1 MLSCCQLCSVTRQ
14 VSEQSQE
21 SCIRMIEWKE
31 FDFHRWLVLLVAGKV
46 QEDGR
51 AGTRTTSEVGDCV
64 WSCVCGPVMCHWL
77 CVVLWCVIDCLWSCD
92 VSVIVCGPTES
103 GMAYRLRSD
112 NLLHWTALSA
122 IWKLITLLANS
133 WPPSDCLQCLWFDMY
148 SVLSTQRA
156 IQIVMYICMYVQLT
170 AVWNDAVA
178 LTIRSASWHVIL
190 CSYC

>member
-77 CVVLWCVIDCLWSCD
+77 CVVLWCLSDCVWSCD
-92 VSVIVCGPTES
+92 VSLIVCGPVMCRWLCVVLWCVIDCVWS
-103 GMAYRLRSD
+103 CDVSLIVCGPVMSQWLCVVLQ
-112 NLLHWTALSA
+112 NLEWPTACGQTISF
-122 IWKLITLLANS
+122 TG
-133 WPPSDCLQCLWFDMY
+133 
-148 SVLSTQRA
+148 
-156 IQIVMYICMYVQLT
+156 QL
-170 AVWNDAVA
+170 
-178 LTIRSASWHVIL
+178 
-190 CSYC
+190 

>member
-77 CVVLWCVIDCLWSCD
+77 CVVLWCLSDCVWSCD
-92 VSVIVCGPTES
+92 VSLIVCGPV
-103 GMAYRLRSD
+103 MC
-112 NLLHWTALSA
+112 HWLFVVL
-122 IWKLITLLANS
+122 WCL
-133 WPPSDCLQCLWFDMY
+133 SDCVWSYRIWNGLPL
-148 SVLSTQRA
+148 
-156 IQIVMYICMYVQLT
+156 
-170 AVWNDAVA
+170 AVRQSPSLDSFKRN
-178 LTIRSASWHVIL
+178 LKTYYFASQ
-190 CSYC
+190 

>member
-1 MLSCCQLCSVTRQ
+1 MLSWCQLCSVTRQ

-77 CVVLWCVIDCLWSCD
+77 CVVLWCVGDCVWSCD
-92 VSVIVCGPTES
+92 VSVIVCGPV
-103 GMAYRLRSD
+103 MC
-112 NLLHWTALSA
+112 HWLFVVL
-122 IWKLITLLANS
+122 WCL
-133 WPPSDCLQCLWFDMY
+133 SDCVWSYRIWNGLPL
-148 SVLSTQRA
+148 
-156 IQIVMYICMYVQLT
+156 
-170 AVWNDAVA
+170 AVRQSPSLDSFKRN
-178 LTIRSASWHVIL
+178 LKTYYFASQ
-190 CSYC
+190 